1 MSKKEKFKF
10 NQDTLSYDKVERTW
24 GERVLKSL
32 LIIAPAIILGF
43 VFQFTLNSWF
53 KSPNEIALEK
63 ENIFLKQKLDNHS
76 EQLIN
81 GVKIIENLQKNDSEL
96 YRTILNAEPFT
107 KNLGTGGTDNSEI
120 YEKLEGHDF
129 SKQLISNSKR
139 LKKLQMLIY
148 SQSLSHDELIKLA
161 REKEKMLAH
170 IPAIQPIANKNLRKA
185 AGGYGWRDDP
195 IYHTQRMHW
204 GLDFT
209 CNKGTPVY
217 ASGNGKVVSI
227 EKKRWG
233 YGKSI
238 IIDHGYGY
246 KTRYAHLSKFEVKL
260 GQTVNRGEVIGLVGS
275 TGKSTGPHLHYEVI
289 KNGNKLNP
297 INYFHNDLTPDE
309 YEKMLEISSNSNVTF
324 D

>member
-1 MSKKEKFKF
+1 MSKKEKYKF
-10 NQDTLSYDKVERTW
+10 NADTLSYDKVERTW
-24 GERVLKSL
+24 GEKVLKSL

-43 VFQFTLNSWF
+43 VFQFTLSSWF
-53 KSPNEIALEK
+53 KSPNEISLEK
-63 ENIFLKQKLDNHS
+63 ENIFLKQKLDNHT

-107 KNLGTGGTDNSEI
+107 KNLGTGGTDNSET
-120 YEKLEGHDF
+120 YKKMEGYDF
-129 SKQLISNSKR
+129 SKQLIDNAKR

-148 SQSLSHDELIKLA
+148 TQSLSHEELIKLA
-161 REKEKMLAH
+161 KEKEKMLAH
-170 IPAIQPIANKNLRKA
+170 IPAIQPVANKDLKKA

-195 IYHTQRMHW
+195 VYHTQRMHW

-209 CNKGTPVY
+209 CNTGTPVY
-217 ASGNGKVVSI
+217 ASGNGKVVLI
-227 EKKRWG
+227 EKKMWG
-233 YGKSI
+233 YGKSVV
-238 IIDHGYGY
+238 IDHGYGY

-260 GQTVNRGEVIGLVGS
+260 GQTVNRGEVIGQVGS

-289 KNGNKLNP
+289 KNGDKLNP
-297 INYFHNDLTPDE
+297 INYFHNDLTPEE
-309 YEKMLEISSNSNVTF
+309 YEKMLEISSSSNVAF

>member
-1 MSKKEKFKF
+1 MSRKEKFKF
-10 NQDTLSYDKVERTW
+10 NSDTLSYDKVEKTW
-24 GERVLKSL
+24 GERVLISL

-43 VFQFTLNSWF
+43 VFQFTLSSWF
-53 KSPNEIALEK
+53 KTPNELAIEK
-63 ENIFLKQKLDNHS
+63 EYLFLKQNLDIQTK
-76 EQLIN
+76 QLILSEKVLGN
-81 GVKIIENLQKNDSEL
+81 MQKNDSEL

-107 KNLGTGGTDNSEI
+107 KNLGTGGTDNSAA
-120 YEKLEGHDF
+120 YEKLKGHEF
-129 SKQLISNSKR
+129 STQLIENAKR
-139 LKKLQMLIY
+139 LKNLQNMIY
-148 SQSLSHDELIKLA
+148 AQSLSHDELIKLA
-161 REKEKMLAH
+161 KEKEKMLAH
-170 IPAIQPIANKNLRKA
+170 IPAIQPVANKDLRKA
-185 AGGYGWRDDP
+185 AGGYGWRNDP
-195 IYHTQRMHW
+195 VYHTQRMHW

-209 CNKGTPVY
+209 CNTGAPVY

-227 EKKRWG
+227 EKKMWG

-246 KTRYAHLSKFEVKL
+246 KTRYAHLSKFEVKV

-289 KNGNKLNP
+289 KNGDKLNP

-309 YEKMLEISSNSNVTF
+309 YEKMLEISSNSNVSF

>member
-81 GVKIIENLQKNDSEL
+81 GVKIIENLQKNDNEL

-120 YEKLEGHDF
+120 YKKLEGHDF

-170 IPAIQPIANKNLRKA
+170 IPAIQPIANKDLRKA

-209 CNKGTPVY
+209 CNTGTPVY
-217 ASGNGKVVSI
+217 ASGNGKIVSI

-233 YGKSI
+233 YGKSV

-289 KNGNKLNP
+289 KNGDKLNP